1 MRVYELAAKIGTTSQ
16 TVMRLAGENDVEVYS
31 PLSSL
36 EAEEV
41 ETLNAAFLKVGV
53 EQLKA
58 EAEAARDRR
67 LAKARRALKAAEE
80 ANRLLADDLEAKRQ
94 RATRHAHQQLLALL
108 DVPWALCFQSLALIG

>member
-53 EQLKA
+53 E
-58 EAEAARDRR
+58 
-67 LAKARRALKAAEE
+67 
-80 ANRLLADDLEAKRQ
+80 
-94 RATRHAHQQLLALL
+94 
-108 DVPWALCFQSLALIG
+108 